1 MTGTATMALGIF
13 GEEIRV
19 RGLVQ
24 GVGFRPTVYRLA
36 TDCGLRGEVR
46 NDGAGVLIRVW
57 GSDDARDGFA
67 ARLRSEAPPLSRI
80 DAVDRHPIADAPASE
95 GFIIVASAATAVR
108 TGIVPDA
115 ATCPACLDDIMNPFS
130 RRYRY
135 PFTNCTHC
143 GPRLSIIEHLPYD
156 RPNTSMAPFNLCPRC
171 RTEYDD
177 PADRRFHAQPN
188 ACGRCGPTLQL
199 ERMDGRALSV
209 GALTLRDPIDAAR
222 DAVQKG
228 FIVAIKGL
236 GGFHLACDATNANA
250 VDRLRARKRR
260 YGKPFA
266 LMARDLAVIRRY
278 ARVGPEE
285 EALLSSRE
293 APIVL
298 LDRPGSAPGAGNS
311 AASALPDGI
320 APGLDT
326 IGFMLPYTPL
336 HHLVLRQVDRPV
348 VMTSGNISHR
358 PQIIDGV
365 EAREALASIAD
376 MILDH
381 DRAIVNR
388 VDDSVVRVMAGKPR
402 LLRRAR
408 GYAPAPLPL
417 PSGFEAAP
425 PLIAMGAELKNTFC
439 LVRDGQAIVSQ
450 HQGDM
455 EDVATAEDAARNL
468 ALYEGLFEHG
478 AELIAVDGHP
488 EYIPTKLGRARAEAQ
503 GLPVVEI
510 RHHHAHVASVLAEN
524 GWPLDGGPV
533 LGITLDGLGMGDGGE
548 LWGGEFL
555 LADYRRYRR
564 LGTFRPVA
572 LIGGD
577 QAARFPWRSTLAH
590 IQAVMGWTRF
600 RENFG
605 ELEICRFLE
614 TQPVEI
620 MARMIIRG
628 VQAPPASSCG
638 RLFDAVAAAIGICS
652 EDVQYE
658 GQAAAELEALV
669 DPDCLANEDEALAYP
684 FAIPLLIGSHLPY
697 VEPLAM
703 WQALLRDLKQ
713 ATPAPVMAARF
724 HKGLARTIVDMVAKL
739 VRCSEGSIAE
749 TVALSGGCF
758 QNRVLL
764 EQVVTRLD
772 QRGFTILTQSQVPAN
787 DGGLSLGQAAIAAA
801 QAIE

>member
-1 MTGTATMALGIF
+1 MALGIF

-36 TDCGLRGEVR
+36 TDCGLSGEVR

-57 GSDDARDGFA
+57 GSADARDGFA
-67 ARLRSEAPPLSRI
+67 ARLRSEAPPLSRV
-80 DAVDRHPIADAPASE
+80 DAVDRNPIADAPAAE
-95 GFIIVASAATAVR
+95 GFVIVASAATAVR
-108 TGIVPDA
+108 TGIVADA
-115 ATCPACLDDIMNPFS
+115 ATCPACLDDTLNPFS

-156 RPNTSMAPFNLCPRC
+156 RPNTSMAPFTLCRQC
-171 RTEYDD
+171 RAEYEA
-177 PADRRFHAQPN
+177 PTDRRFHAQPN
-188 ACGRCGPTLQL
+188 ACSRCGPTVRL

-209 GALTLRDPIDAAR
+209 GALTLRDPIEAVRAAI
-222 DAVQKG
+222 QKG

-236 GGFHLACDATNANA
+236 GGFHLACDATDADA

-266 LMARDLAVIRRY
+266 LMARDLAVIRRH
-278 ARVGPEE
+278 ARVAPEE
-285 EALLSSRE
+285 EALLTSRE

-298 LDRPGSAPGAGNS
+298 LERIDLDRSPDNVRRPAGSAVRTVA
-311 AASALPDGI
+311 DGV
-320 APGLDT
+320 APGLGT

-336 HHLVLRQVDRPV
+336 HHLILRHMDRPV

-358 PQIIDGV
+358 PQIVDGV
-365 EAREALASIAD
+365 EARDVLAPIAD
-376 MILDH
+376 LILDH
-381 DRAIVNR
+381 DRGIVNR
-388 VDDSVVRVMAGKPR
+388 VDDSVARLMAGRPR

-439 LVRDGQAIVSQ
+439 LVRDGQAIISQ

-455 EDVATAEDAARNL
+455 EDADTAEDAVRNL

-478 AELIAVDGHP
+478 AKLIAVDGHP
-488 EYIPTKLGRARAEAQ
+488 DYIPTKLGRARAEAQ
-503 GLPVVEI
+503 GLPIVEV

-524 GWPLDGGPV
+524 GWPLDGAPV
-533 LGITLDGLGMGDGGE
+533 LGVTLDGLGMGDGGE

-577 QAARFPWRSTLAH
+577 RAAREPWRNTLAH
-590 IQAVMGWTRF
+590 ITAVIGWGRF
-600 RENFG
+600 KDIFG
-605 ELEICRFLE
+605 ELPICRFLE
-614 TQPVEI
+614 VQAVEI
-620 MARMIIRG
+620 MARMITRG
-628 VQAPPASSCG
+628 VNAPPASSCG
-638 RLFDAVAAAIGICS
+638 RLFDAVAAAIGICR
-652 EDVQYE
+652 EEVEYE
-658 GQAAAELEALV
+658 GQAAAELEAAV
-669 DPDCLANEDEALAYP
+669 DPLCLDREDDALAYP

-697 VEPLAM
+697 IEPLAM
-703 WQALLRDLKQ
+703 WLALLGDMKRGH
-713 ATPAPVMAARF
+713 AAP
-724 HKGLARTIVDMVAKL
+724 G
-739 VRCSEGSIAE
+739 
-749 TVALSGGCF
+749 
-758 QNRVLL
+758 
-764 EQVVTRLD
+764 
-772 QRGFTILTQSQVPAN
+772 
-787 DGGLSLGQAAIAAA
+787 DGGPVSQGAGAGRSSTWSPSWPAATRKPSRTRSRSAAVA
-801 QAIE
+801 SRTGCCWSR